1 MMMDYRP
8 QQPGEHDFVYA
19 ARILRAAATNFDAMM
34 ANGSYH
40 LAELRTIGERLDTLV
55 HNVIDT
61 QLDPHARRTTA
72 CGSES

>member
-34 ANGSYH
+34 ANGAYQ
-40 LAELRTIGERLDTLV
+40 LAELRTIKDRLELLI
-55 HNVIDT
+55 HHKIDAE
-61 QLDPHARRTTA
+61 LDPHARPTT
-72 CGSES
+72 

>member
-1 MMMDYRP
+1 MMMDYRQ

-19 ARILRAAATNFDAMM
+19 ARVLRAAATNFDAMM

-40 LAELRTIGERLDTLV
+40 LAELRTLKDRIDAVV

-61 QLDPHARRTTA
+61 QLDPHARRPT
-72 CGSES
+72 